1 MSSEGSS
8 TLFLQLMRH
17 YALTERQYNR
27 PVSDTH
33 LEEFSRS
40 GCKEWKSLP
49 RYLKLYT
56 IVAKDIDKSQKGERE
71 KRHEFLITWKHF
83 EGSNATYRQLITA
96 LLEIKSRQDA
106 ENLSEMLKQS
116 VPQSA
121 GKHRV

>member
-17 YALTERQYNR
+17 YALTERQYNW

-33 LEEFSRS
+33 LEVFSRS
-40 GCKEWKSLP
+40 GCKKWKSLP
-49 RYLKLYT
+49 PYLKLDT
-56 IVAKDIDKSQKGERE
+56 IVAEDIDKSQKSERE
-71 KRHEFLITWKHF
+71 KRHEFLITWKHI

-96 LLEIKSRQDA
+96 LLKIKSSRDA
-106 ENLSEMLKQS
+106 ENLSEILHQS